1 METEKNHE
9 EVEVKIEDEVI
20 EAETVPE
27 KRVEKKKGA
36 GKRFLSTAGAGIIG
50 SMLTLGVVFNTDLLP
65 KTSLETGVQTESP
78 APYNV
83 KQTTAPAPSSLSDMV
98 EKASPAIVGIAN
110 YKNNGNRFALDPENT
125 ESTESG
131 SGSGVIY
138 KIEEDT
144 AYIVT
149 NNHVIEGAQKLEV
162 SLDDGQKVP
171 AELVG
176 QDALS
181 DLAVLK
187 IDAKHV
193 DTALEFGD
201 SDTLRAGDQVVA
213 IGNPLGLDFSGT
225 VTQGIVSAVDRTI
238 SVKTSAGNWEL
249 NVIQTDAAINPGN
262 SGGAL
267 LNTAGQVIGINSLKI
282 SQGGVEGLGFAIPS
296 NEVVPLIE
304 KMTKDGHVERPYLGV
319 GLADLS
325 QVPAQYVQHLP
336 ESVKGGV
343 MVVSTDP
350 TSAAAK
356 AGLKEEDVITKINGT
371 EVNNS
376 TELRKLLYTELKVGD
391 KTTITFYRGTEEK
404 TVKVTLTS
412 SPQTSN

>member
-1 METEKNHE
+1 METEKNNE
-9 EVEVKIEDEVI
+9 EVQVEVI
-20 EAETVPE
+20 TETTPE

-65 KTSLETGVQTESP
+65 KASPETNVQPTSQT
-78 APYNV
+78 PYNV
-83 KQTTAPAPSSLSDMV
+83 EQAKAPMPSSLSDMV
-98 EKASPAIVGIAN
+98 EKTSPAIVGIAN
-110 YKNNGNRFALDPENT
+110 YKNNGNRFAQDT
-125 ESTESG
+125 QSIESG

-138 KIEEDT
+138 KIDGDT

-162 SLDDGQKVP
+162 SLDNGEKVA

-225 VTQGIVSAVDRTI
+225 VTQGIVSAVDRAI
-238 SVKTSAGNWEL
+238 SVKTSAGDWEL

-319 GLADLS
+319 GLADLN
-325 QVPAQYVQHLP
+325 QIPGQYVQQLP

-350 TSAAAK
+350 NSAAAK
-356 AGLKEEDVITKINGT
+356 AGLQEEDIITKINGT

-376 TELRKLLYTELKVGD
+376 TELRKLLYTELKIGD
-391 KTTITFYRGTEEK
+391 KTTITFYRGAEEK
-404 TVKVTLTS
+404 TVDVILTS
-412 SPQTSN
+412 NAQNSN